1 MRIGIVG
8 SGAWGT
14 ALGHV
19 AAENGHDVVMWAR
32 EPEVVADINE
42 HDTNEMYLPGSTLG
56 SNVHAT
62 SDFSELRGCT
72 IIVNATPTQFIRGT
86 YTAMSDLDEVLG
98 GAIMV
103 NVSKGIELKTHKR
116 VSQIFSEIAPSI
128 GTYAVLSGPSHAEEV
143 IKDMP
148 TTVVC
153 ACEDVAAA
161 GLVQDAFST
170 ESFRVYTTTDVVG
183 VEICGSLKNVIA
195 IAAGIIDGAQLGDNT
210 KAAVMT
216 RGLAEIS
223 RFGQAFG
230 ADKETFFGLAGMGD
244 LIVTC
249 GSLHSRNRHVGDEI
263 GKGRTL
269 EEVLA
274 SMTAVAEGVPTT
286 ESALELAAEV
296 NVELP
301 ITEKVAAILFDGED
315 PMTAIRELMLRPH
328 KAE

>member
-14 ALGHV
+14 ALAHV

-42 HDTNEMYLPGSTLG
+42 NDTNTMYLPGSALG
-56 SNVHAT
+56 MNVSAT
-62 SDFSELRGCT
+62 GDFSQLSGCD
-72 IIVNATPTQFIRGT
+72 IIVNATPTQFIRET
-86 YTAMSDLDEVLG
+86 FTAAENLQEILSD
-98 GAIMV
+98 AILV

-116 VSQIFSEIAPSI
+116 ISEIFAEVAPSI
-128 GTYAVLSGPSHAEEV
+128 RTYAVISGPSHAEEV
-143 IKDMP
+143 IQDMP

-153 ACEDVAAA
+153 ACEDPEAAE
-161 GLVQDAFST
+161 LVQDAFST
-170 ESFRVYTTTDVVG
+170 ESFRVYTTPDVVG

-223 RFGQAFG
+223 RLGIAFG

-249 GSLHSRNRHVGDEI
+249 DSRHSRNRHVGEEV
-263 GKGRTL
+263 GKGL
-269 EEVLA
+269 KLQQVLD

-286 ESALELAAEV
+286 ESALELAAEAG
-296 NVELP
+296 VELP
-301 ITEKVAAILFDGED
+301 ITQKVAAILFNDED